1 MTLAN
6 GRVGWKAECRVSGSR
21 TKKPPVTGCLSGTRR
36 IPGGF
41 HKLLGKA
48 LFVAMISAHVLA
60 ALYHQFVRK
69 DGKLRRILVPLNLRR
84 RKALASRTS
93 GSVMTFTAAQ
103 APQRNAYD

>member
-1 MTLAN
+1 MTAEVCQRHADWPPFAPKI
-6 GRVGWKAECRVSGSR
+6 GRYRHGWPVRWTTSEGWKAECRVSGSR

-48 LFVAMISAHVLA
+48 LFVAIISAHVLA

-69 DGKLRRILVPLNLRR
+69 DGKLRRILVP
-84 RKALASRTS
+84 
-93 GSVMTFTAAQ
+93 GE
-103 APQRNAYD
+103 

>member
-1 MTLAN
+1 
-6 GRVGWKAECRVSGSR
+6 
-21 TKKPPVTGCLSGTRR
+21 LSGTRR

-69 DGKLRRILVPLNLRR
+69 DGKLRRILVP
-84 RKALASRTS
+84 
-93 GSVMTFTAAQ
+93 GE
-103 APQRNAYD
+103 